1 MHMQYF
7 PAELRALPQW
17 CVASLLPDSTG
28 KDDKRP
34 YNPKTGNPAS
44 TTDPRTWGTFEE
56 AIALRDYWRETSAPR
71 AQVGFVFNENDPYA
85 VIDLDT
91 YKAKDEQAKNL
102 HAEIKRQAL
111 TYAELSQSGLGTHI
125 IGRGLV
131 LEGARNE
138 ANAIE
143 IYSHARFMICTGNV
157 GEGNAIL
164 PVEPIQEL
172 LDYLYPLIKDASIAN
187 GISWRDLGDGE
198 ESLLTDLEIVERA
211 MNAANSDKFLRL
223 CQGDLSM
230 HGGNWSDADE
240 ALIQFFCF
248 YTPDNNQVARL
259 FMRSD
264 LAKRDKAERPDYVPR
279 TIAYARKKLE
289 NDKPPPLDLTAIAER
304 AKAMAA
310 PIEQPHEIP
319 SAIDQAA
326 PALVVQTSPIEFP
339 PGLLG
344 EIARYSLAAAIR
356 PVPEIA
362 LAAAIA
368 CMAGIVG
375 RQYNISG
382 TGLNQYILLLAKTGT
397 GKESVQSSIDRLFAE
412 VSKTVPAAQT
422 FLGPSRFAS
431 GQALNKRFQKQPC
444 FVSILGEFGDTL
456 KRLSGNR
463 ASSADIALL
472 SEMKDMYHKSG
483 ADQMLRSTVHSDSE
497 KNTADVQSPALS
509 LLGET
514 APEPFFASL
523 DESLISSGFL
533 PRFTVIEYSGE
544 RPARNPKPLA
554 MPPAELVTAMGN
566 LIAGALQMQQNRTVL
581 VAQTSPEALA
591 ELDKFDAWVD
601 GQIRGQGEV
610 VRQLWNRAHIKALR
624 LSALVAVG
632 VNPLDVVVAHAH
644 AVWAVELVKRDVSIL
659 LSRFQTGNVGEGDA
673 KLQSDLREV
682 ITKYMTEGHKDWTDY
697 HQQGCVTGV
706 YLARQTASRAAF
718 RNRQGG
724 SNKALKDVLASMV
737 EYGVLIQL
745 EKKDSY
751 NRFRSQAAVYALGEH
766 WNK

>member
-1 MHMQYF
+1 MDMQFF

-56 AIALRDYWRETSAPR
+56 AIALRDYWRQSSAPR

-111 TYAELSQSGLGTHI
+111 TYAELSQSGLGTHV

-138 ANAIE
+138 PNAIE

-172 LDYLYPLIKDASIAN
+172 LDYLYPLIKDTSIGK
-187 GISWRDLGDGE
+187 GISWRELGDGE
-198 ESLLTDLEIVERA
+198 ESLLTDGEIVERA

-259 FMRSD
+259 FHRSE

-304 AKAMAA
+304 ARAMAA
-310 PIEQPHEIP
+310 PIEQAPV
-319 SAIDQAA
+319 SAIDQEPIA
-326 PALVVQTSPIEFP
+326 PVQHVSPIEFP

-344 EIARYSLAAAIR
+344 DIARYSLAAAIR

-456 KRLSGNR
+456 RRLSGNR

-483 ADQMLRSTVHSDSE
+483 ADQMLRSTVHSDAE
-497 KNTADVQSPALS
+497 KNTADVQSPSLS

-523 DESLISSGFL
+523 DESLVESGFL
-533 PRFTVIEYSGE
+533 SRFTVIEYRGE
-544 RPARNPKPLA
+544 RPARNMKPLT
-554 MPPAELVTAMGN
+554 MPPAELVTSMSN

-601 GQIRGQGEV
+601 GQIRGRARSCGNCGIAHTL
-610 VRQLWNRAHIKALR
+610 RPCACQLSL
-624 LSALVAVG
+624 LSA
-632 VNPLDVVVAHAH
+632 
-644 AVWAVELVKRDVSIL
+644 
-659 LSRFQTGNVGEGDA
+659 
-673 KLQSDLREV
+673 
-682 ITKYMTEGHKDWTDY
+682 
-697 HQQGCVTGV
+697 
-706 YLARQTASRAAF
+706 
-718 RNRQGG
+718 
-724 SNKALKDVLASMV
+724 
-737 EYGVLIQL
+737 
-745 EKKDSY
+745 
-751 NRFRSQAAVYALGEH
+751 
-766 WNK
+766 